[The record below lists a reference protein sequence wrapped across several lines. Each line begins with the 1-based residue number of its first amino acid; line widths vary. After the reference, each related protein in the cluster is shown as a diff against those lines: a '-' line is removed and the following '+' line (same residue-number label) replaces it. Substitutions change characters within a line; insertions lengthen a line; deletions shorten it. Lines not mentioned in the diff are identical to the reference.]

1 MAKKQNPPV
10 VKNQSA
16 DDIALAKKIK
26 IDLFRAILKATDI
39 HASPE
44 RDVLLNELRRA
55 LNATA
60 SLMAKLGDKDAYTEK
75 NPRQ

>member
-1 MAKKQNPPV
+1 

>member
-1 MAKKQNPPV
+1 MGKKQPVAKNP
-10 VKNQSA
+10 ST
-16 DDIALAKKIK
+16 DDIVLAKKIK

-44 RDVLLNELRRA
+44 KDVLINELRRA

-60 SLMAKLGDKDAYTEK
+60 SLRAKLGDKDAYTER
-75 NPRQ
+75 PPQ

>member
-1 MAKKQNPPV
+1 MTKKQSPPV
-10 VKNQSA
+10 SKNINA

-39 HASPE
+39 HISPE
-44 RDVLLNELRRA
+44 RYVLLNELRRA

-60 SLMAKLGDKDAYTEK
+60 SLRARLGDKDAYAEK
-75 NPRQ
+75 SPK

>member
-1 MAKKQNPPV
+1 M